1 MSTYIVPDFK
11 WSRDYRKIDWKS
23 TLIYNHVRAFG
34 AGIIAGL
41 IMILSGD
48 MSSYAIIAPILWP
61 AMYLLIIVPVSII
74 LNMLIAIPFVGL
86 FLFVM
91 GIWTVGLGDPI
102 ALILRKFFPWLVPVE
117 DPPILS
123 PIPIIF
129 VLKADDEIILARED

>member
-1 MSTYIVPDFK
+1 MSTYIVRDFK